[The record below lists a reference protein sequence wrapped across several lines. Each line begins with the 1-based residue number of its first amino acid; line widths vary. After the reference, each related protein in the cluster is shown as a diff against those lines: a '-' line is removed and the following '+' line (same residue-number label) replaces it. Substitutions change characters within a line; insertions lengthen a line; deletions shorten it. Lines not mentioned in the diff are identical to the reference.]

1 MKLRDVL
8 PFEFFGQYEDTRAAT
23 MLDVEIAET
32 HSMVDAY
39 WTDERP
45 KPYVRWPGREKNVM
59 SWWKLVDGRCVGWNE
74 NPGRG
79 WSFPV
84 FGKKSK

>member
-8 PFEFFGQYEDTRAAT
+8 PREFFAEFSNTRAAKL
-23 MLDVEIAET
+23 LDNEVAEC
-32 HSMVDAY
+32 HSMVEPGAY
-39 WTDERP
+39 Q
-45 KPYVRWPGREKNVM
+45 RWPGREKNVF

-74 NPGRG
+74 NPVRG

-84 FGKKSK
+84 WGRKDK